1 MRVPAARTRVQVH
14 RNALRRKRE
23 ERQRKSARYTSRR
36 KKGTAQTRGMSEWRL
51 SSGAGGM
58 GVRANVQ
65 AVALKIA
72 VQAGAADAE
81 NLRRAESVAIAHLE
95 NFLDMVLADF
105 VER

>member
-1 MRVPAARTRVQVH
+1 
-14 RNALRRKRE
+14 
-23 ERQRKSARYTSRR
+23 
-36 KKGTAQTRGMSEWRL
+36 
-51 SSGAGGM
+51 M

-81 NLRRAESVAIAHLE
+81 YLRRAEAVAIAHLE